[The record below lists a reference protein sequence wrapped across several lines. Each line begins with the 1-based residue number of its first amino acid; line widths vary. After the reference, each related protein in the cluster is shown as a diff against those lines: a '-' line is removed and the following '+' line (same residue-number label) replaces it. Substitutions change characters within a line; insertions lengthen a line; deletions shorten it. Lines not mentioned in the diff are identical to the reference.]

1 MSEEEK
7 RILDMLAG
15 GTISADEAY
24 ELLNALRPVA
34 GVENTDDLAFP
45 ARGDESEKIQ
55 RMQAGLQRF
64 RRLWRIP
71 AFVVAGALLLS
82 GTGLFLMYQ
91 STADVAAI
99 GLLCTWSIFLVA
111 LLGTIFALL
120 SRRSAWLYLHV
131 EEKDGSRFAFGMP
144 VPLNLAGW
152 SLKLAR
158 PFVPRNQLAHL
169 ETAAAFV
176 SVMRASPEAEPLF
189 IDVDDEDENVQ
200 IYIG

>member
-111 LLGTIFALL
+111 LLGAIFALL
-120 SRRSAWLYLHV
+120 SRRSAWL
-131 EEKDGSRFAFGMP
+131 
-144 VPLNLAGW
+144 PLCLW
-152 SLKLAR
+152 YAR
-158 PFVPRNQLAHL
+158 A
-169 ETAAAFV
+169 
-176 SVMRASPEAEPLF
+176 AEPGRLELEACQAF
-189 IDVDDEDENVQ
+189 RSQKSACPFGNGGRLCQ
-200 IYIG
+200 RHAS